1 MIGLIYEWEQTADF
15 ITVNVQL
22 PVGISGKLAEIKIGE
37 NILNVSL
44 PGNYLLRIYL
54 FGLVIRDSS
63 KVIIK
68 PGNITVNLKKKC
80 DDNWSQLEHEDNK
93 NKRILTEKY
102 QELLKNE
109 EIELEEKAKQLRID
123 KREQK
128 DKSVGSQLTKEQNK
142 RELREQF
149 KENEKL
155 KLSKEIERK
164 KEAELE
170 AKKKSEDAQKKAESK
185 NISFSDSVPSYRK
198 PPGQVMTGDAPI
210 RKSKMAPPRNRGKI
224 QIKFTERAFPT
235 PVRESK
241 RPEEE
246 EWLQKQAK
254 ARKAAEDFE
263 NDLEPHEKEV
273 GYLEDKGI
281 KMMKNGDVE
290 GALNA
295 FNIAIKLF
303 PSNPML
309 FMHRA
314 AANLKFGNAIRAA
327 QVKY

>member
-1 MIGLIYEWEQTADF
+1 M
-15 ITVNVQL
+15 
-22 PVGISGKLAEIKIGE
+22 
-37 NILNVSL
+37 
-44 PGNYLLRIYL
+44 
-54 FGLVIRDSS
+54 
-63 KVIIK
+63 
-68 PGNITVNLKKKC
+68 
-80 DDNWSQLEHEDNK
+80 
-93 NKRILTEKY
+93 
-102 QELLKNE
+102 
-109 EIELEEKAKQLRID
+109 
-123 KREQK
+123 
-128 DKSVGSQLTKEQNK
+128 
-142 RELREQF
+142 REQF

-254 ARKAAEDFE
+254 ER
-263 NDLEPHEKEV
+263 V
-273 GYLEDKGI
+273 
-281 KMMKNGDVE
+281 
-290 GALNA
+290 
-295 FNIAIKLF
+295 
-303 PSNPML
+303 
-309 FMHRA
+309 
-314 AANLKFGNAIRAA
+314 
-327 QVKY
+327 

>member
-1 MIGLIYEWEQTADF
+1 MCKYGHPQKCRYGL
-15 ITVNVQL
+15 
-22 PVGISGKLAEIKIGE
+22 
-37 NILNVSL
+37 
-44 PGNYLLRIYL
+44 
-54 FGLVIRDSS
+54 
-63 KVIIK
+63 
-68 PGNITVNLKKKC
+68 KC
-80 DDNWSQLEHEDNK
+80 FF
-93 NKRILTEKY
+93 
-102 QELLKNE
+102 
-109 EIELEEKAKQLRID
+109 RID

-254 ARKAAEDFE
+254 ER
-263 NDLEPHEKEV
+263 V
-273 GYLEDKGI
+273 
-281 KMMKNGDVE
+281 
-290 GALNA
+290 
-295 FNIAIKLF
+295 
-303 PSNPML
+303 
-309 FMHRA
+309 
-314 AANLKFGNAIRAA
+314 
-327 QVKY
+327 

>member
-1 MIGLIYEWEQTADF
+1 MTC
-15 ITVNVQL
+15 
-22 PVGISGKLAEIKIGE
+22 
-37 NILNVSL
+37 
-44 PGNYLLRIYL
+44 
-54 FGLVIRDSS
+54 RD
-63 KVIIK
+63 
-68 PGNITVNLKKKC
+68 GKKC
-80 DDNWSQLEHEDNK
+80 FF
-93 NKRILTEKY
+93 
-102 QELLKNE
+102 
-109 EIELEEKAKQLRID
+109 RID

-164 KEAELE
+164 KQVELE

-198 PPGQVMTGDAPI
+198 PPGQIITGDAPI

-254 ARKAAEDFE
+254 ER
-263 NDLEPHEKEV
+263 V
-273 GYLEDKGI
+273 
-281 KMMKNGDVE
+281 
-290 GALNA
+290 
-295 FNIAIKLF
+295 
-303 PSNPML
+303 
-309 FMHRA
+309 
-314 AANLKFGNAIRAA
+314 
-327 QVKY
+327 

>member
-1 MIGLIYEWEQTADF
+1 M
-15 ITVNVQL
+15 
-22 PVGISGKLAEIKIGE
+22 PV
-37 NILNVSL
+37 
-44 PGNYLLRIYL
+44 Y
-54 FGLVIRDSS
+54 F
-63 KVIIK
+63 
-68 PGNITVNLKKKC
+68 
-80 DDNWSQLEHEDNK
+80 
-93 NKRILTEKY
+93 
-102 QELLKNE
+102 
-109 EIELEEKAKQLRID
+109 RID

-170 AKKKSEDAQKKAESK
+170 AKKKAEEDRKKAESK
-185 NISFSDSVPSYRK
+185 SISFTDSVPSYRK
-198 PPGQVMTGDAPI
+198 PPGQGDAPV

-254 ARKAAEDFE
+254 E
-263 NDLEPHEKEV
+263 
-273 GYLEDKGI
+273 
-281 KMMKNGDVE
+281 
-290 GALNA
+290 
-295 FNIAIKLF
+295 
-303 PSNPML
+303 
-309 FMHRA
+309 
-314 AANLKFGNAIRAA
+314 
-327 QVKY
+327 